1 MKTLIKKQN
10 VFAILIIVSI
20 IPLIFPN
27 ESLAQG
33 GSTFSITP
41 QKFIINVGESKIID
55 LNEKL
60 GPLGKIELV
69 DSKIADIIV
78 LSPRQLYLTG
88 KSPGKTTLVLRG
100 KDGYAFTLF
109 DLEVSD
115 PISRI
120 KEPQEITPKIQS
132 EDIRQF
138 KETLQ
143 KVLPEETDLLI
154 NYTPDRVTLSGTVSN
169 KASKD
174 QIVALAES
182 FFPKRVIS
190 LLGIKNASLQLKETL
205 YKLLPDEKEVRVNT
219 TQETVT
225 LSGNVSNAANLSQVL
240 TIAESYY
247 PKKVV
252 NLLEVGGVH
261 QVMLEVRVA
270 EMSRSITRRLGFN
283 FGYISNSGANFGVSL
298 LNNLSS
304 SSAFSASGI
313 PSSGLSSSINAIF
326 RFTGAGATW
335 TTFIDALKE
344 EGLVKVLAEPTL
356 ITLSGKSANF
366 LAGGEFPIPVPQIGG
381 GGAGTTITIEYK
393 SFGVGLNFTPVVL
406 SNNKISMKVN
416 PEVSD
421 LDFSSAV
428 AIGGYVVPGLTTR
441 RVSTTIELPDGQSFA
456 IAGLLKENV
465 REVVSKF
472 PVLGDIPILGALFRS
487 TSFQKNETE
496 LIVIVTPHLVKP
508 LDLTKQSLPTDQYIE
523 PDDFE
528 FYLLGSLEGKE
539 RADKPVKSFSSAES
553 KKGIRL
559 EGEFGH
565 AIPK

>member
-20 IPLIFPN
+20 IPLIFPS

-33 GSTFSITP
+33 GSTFSVTP

-55 LNEKL
+55 LHEKL
-60 GPLGKIELV
+60 GPLGKIELI
-69 DSKIADIIV
+69 DPKIADIIV

-120 KEPQEITPKIQS
+120 KEPQEITPKIQP

-174 QIVALAES
+174 QIIALAES
-182 FFPKRVIS
+182 FFSKEKVIS

-205 YKLLPDEKEVRVNT
+205 YKLLPDEKGVRINT
-219 TQETVT
+219 TPETVT
-225 LSGNVSNAANLSQVL
+225 LSGNVSNAVNLSQVL

-252 NLLEVGGVH
+252 NLLQVGGVH

-270 EMSRSITRRLGFN
+270 EMSRSLTRRLGFN

-304 SSAFSASGI
+304 VSIGATSGI
-313 PSSGLSSSINAIF
+313 QNFGFGSAINAIF

-356 ITLSGKSANF
+356 ITLSGKSASF

-381 GGAGTTITIEYK
+381 GGAATITIEYK

-406 SNNKISMKVN
+406 SNNKISMQVN

-487 TSFQKNETE
+487 SSFQKNETE

-523 PDDFE
+523 PDDYE
-528 FYLLGSLEGKE
+528 FYLLGSMEGKE
-539 RADKPVKSFSSAES
+539 RSDKPVTSSSAADS
-553 KKGIRL
+553 KKRMRL

>member
-20 IPLIFPN
+20 ISLIFPN

-33 GSTFSITP
+33 GSTFSVTP
-41 QKFIINVGESKIID
+41 QKFMINVGESRIID

-69 DSKIADIIV
+69 DPKIADIIV

-120 KEPQEITPKIQS
+120 KDPQEITPRIQS

-174 QIVALAES
+174 QIIALAES

-190 LLGIKNASLQLKETL
+190 LLGIKNPSLQLKETL
-205 YKLLPDEKEVRVNT
+205 YKLLPDEKGVRVNT

-270 EMSRSITRRLGFN
+270 EMSRSLTRRLGFK
-283 FGYISNSGANFGVSL
+283 FGYISNSGVNFGVSL
-298 LNNLSS
+298 LNNLT
-304 SSAFSASGI
+304 SASATTGAI
-313 PSSGLSSSINAIF
+313 TGFGSAINAIF

-356 ITLSGKSANF
+356 ITLSGKEAEF
-366 LAGGEFPIPVPQIGG
+366 LAGGEFPIPVPQPGA
-381 GGAGTTITIEYK
+381 AGTTITIEYK
-393 SFGVGLNFTPVVL
+393 SYGVMLNFMPVVL
-406 SNNKISMKVN
+406 SNNKISMRVS
-416 PEVSD
+416 PVVSD

-428 AIGGYVVPGLTTR
+428 ALGGYVVPGLTTR
-441 RVSTTIELPDGQSFA
+441 RVSTTIELPEGQSFA

-487 TSFQKNETE
+487 SSFQKNETE

-528 FYLLGSLEGKE
+528 FYLLGSMEGKE
-539 RADKPVKSFSSAES
+539 KSDKPVTSSSAADS
-553 KKGIRL
+553 KKRIKL
-559 EGEFGH
+559 EGGFGH
-565 AIPK
+565 AIPT

>member
-33 GSTFSITP
+33 GSTFSVTP
-41 QKFIINVGESKIID
+41 QKFMINVGESRTID

-69 DSKIADIIV
+69 DPKIADIIV

-120 KEPQEITPKIQS
+120 KDPQEITPRIQS

-154 NYTPDRVTLSGTVSN
+154 NYTPDRITLSGTVSN

-174 QIVALAES
+174 QIIALAES
-182 FFPKRVIS
+182 FFPKSENKKVTS
-190 LLGIKNASLQLKETL
+190 LIGIKNASLQLKETL
-205 YKLLPDEKEVRVNT
+205 YKLLPDEKGVRVNT

-270 EMSRSITRRLGFN
+270 EMSRSLTRRLGFN
-283 FGYISNSGANFGVSL
+283 FGYISNSGVNFGVSL
-298 LNNLSS
+298 LNNLT
-304 SSAFSASGI
+304 SASATTGAI
-313 PSSGLSSSINAIF
+313 TGFGSAINAIF

-356 ITLSGKSANF
+356 ITLSGKEAEF
-366 LAGGEFPIPVPQIGG
+366 LAGGEFPIPVPQPGA
-381 GGAGTTITIEYK
+381 AGTTITIEYK
-393 SFGVGLNFTPVVL
+393 SYGVMLNFMPVVL
-406 SNNKISMKVN
+406 SNNKISMRVS
-416 PEVSD
+416 PVVSD

-428 AIGGYVVPGLTTR
+428 ALGGYVVPGLTTR

-465 REVVSKF
+465 REVVTKF

-487 TSFQKNETE
+487 SAFQKNETE
-496 LIVIVTPHLVKP
+496 LIIIVTPHLVKP

-523 PDDFE
+523 PDEFE
-528 FYLLGSLEGKE
+528 FYMLGSLEGKE
-539 RADKPVKSFSSAES
+539 RSDKPVKSFSSAES
-553 KKGIRL
+553 KKGIKL